1 MKSKFL
7 PLMLAV
13 ALQCFATTAADA
25 AKPVKSSVQN
35 YINETMK
42 SDRLWK
48 NAVIAIKAIDD
59 KGKVIA
65 EWNPDFP
72 ILTASTMK
80 TVTTG
85 AGLFYLG
92 EDFRFETKVAYT
104 GTINNGTLQGDL
116 FIIGGGD
123 PTLGSADTV
132 AFPIDSIFGVWRDAV
147 ANAGIN
153 KVNGNIVV
161 DDSFFKREIPASWC
175 WSDIAY
181 DYGCAPSGLT
191 FYENTTKFK
200 LTPGAVPGSKAN
212 VEVEYPLLPT
222 LSIENSVVT
231 GEPNSGNNNSYR
243 TQDLSL
249 SGRFYGSI
257 PVNRE
262 VIYETNSNKF
272 PHLSCGY
279 EFERFLEKS
288 GINVN
293 GTVEDIQAY
302 DKRMAAN
309 PASAVAAP
317 AVIATTYSPELWKI
331 VLITNRISNNL
342 YAETILKMI
351 DKKLTGNGSYYSAL
365 SSIRTILKDSIGV
378 DLWGFRNDDG
388 SGLSREN
395 YVAPN
400 FFCNYYTTMAK
411 SGIFAKF
418 FESLPIPG
426 RPGTLRSVLKNEK
439 EELKSRI
446 HAKSGSL
453 SSVKCYAGY
462 VEMGDSQKR
471 EASEKRLIKFAIL
484 TNNFDARAAE
494 MMPKIEGFMKALAQY
509 AEKH

>member
-1 MKSKFL
+1 MKTKYI
-7 PLMLAV
+7 PLLLAV
-13 ALQCFATTAADA
+13 AFQCFATAASA
-25 AKPVKSSVQN
+25 SSKVKSSVQN
-35 YINETMK
+35 YINGTMQT
-42 SDRLWK
+42 DRLWK
-48 NAVIAIKAIDD
+48 NAVIAIKAVDD
-59 KGKVIA
+59 KGRVIA
-65 EWNPDFP
+65 EWNPDYP

-85 AGLFYLG
+85 TGLNYLG
-92 EDFRFETKVAYT
+92 EDFKFETKVAYT
-104 GTINNGTLQGDL
+104 GTISNGTLQGDL

-123 PTLGSADTV
+123 PTLGSSDTV

-147 ANAGIN
+147 ANAGI
-153 KVNGNIVV
+153 KKIDGNIVA

-200 LTPGAVPGSKAN
+200 LTPGAVPGSPAK

-231 GEPNSGNNNSYR
+231 GEANSGNNNSYR

-288 GINVN
+288 GISVN

-302 DKRMAAN
+302 KKRVAAN
-309 PASAVAAP
+309 PATP
-317 AVIATTYSPELWKI
+317 ASLEPVVLVTTYSPELWKI
-331 VLITNRISNNL
+331 VLVTNRISNNL

-351 DKKLTGNGSYYSAL
+351 DKKLTGNGGYNTAL
-365 SSIRTILKDSIGV
+365 NSIRTILKDSLGV

-411 SGIFAKF
+411 TSIFAKF

-426 RPGTLRSVLKNEK
+426 CPGTLRTVLKKEK
-439 EELKSRI
+439 SELKSRI

-471 EASEKRLIKFAIL
+471 EPSKKRLIKFAIL
-484 TNNFDARAAE
+484 TNNFDARSSE
-494 MMPKIEGFMKALAQY
+494 MMPKIEGFMKALAIY